1 MALGLVVRL
10 TPRGGRDAA
19 DGWAHDADGRPY
31 LKVRVSS
38 PPVEGAAN
46 AALIAFLAKALK
58 IPRSAVRVVSGD
70 TARVKRLELDGVEAA
85 DIARVFGAPPQ
96 L

>member
-1 MALGLVVRL
+1 MA
-10 TPRGGRDAA
+10 
-19 DGWAHDADGRPY
+19 RPY

-85 DIARVFGAPPQ
+85 DIARAFGAPP
-96 L
+96 

>member
-1 MALGLVVRL
+1 MALSLVVRL

-19 DGWAHDADGRPY
+19 DGWARDADGRPY

-46 AALIAFLAKALK
+46 AALITFLAKALK
-58 IPRSAVRVVSGD
+58 IPRSAVRVVAGD
-70 TARVKRLELDGVEAA
+70 TARLKRLELDGVEAA
-85 DIARVFGAPPQ
+85 DIARTFGAPP
-96 L
+96 